1 MLYYQ
6 CISVELEHSTDFA
19 WISVEILTHLD
30 VLRSTIMPEK
40 RIGVFICHCGTN
52 IAGVVDVAAVSEA
65 VKDLPNVEYVSD
77 YKYVCSKPGQQLL
90 KDEIDKHRLD
100 RIVIAACSPRMHEPT
115 FRQAMRASGLNPY
128 MLEIANI
135 REHVSWIHADNP
147 KAATE
152 KSIDLVRMAI
162 ARARLLEPLIEKEVD
177 VKKSTLI
184 IGAGIAGI
192 SAALDLANAGF
203 HVTLVEKEPT
213 IGGKMAMWDKT
224 FPTLDCSSCILTP
237 RMAEVSSHPNI
248 ELLTIAEV
256 EKVDGFV
263 GNFEVTIKQKP
274 RYVNLETC
282 TSCGDCSDICPVDI
296 PCDFNANLCYRKA
309 IYVPFA
315 QAVPSA
321 YLLDMENCL
330 GVDAVRC
337 GKCKVACEA
346 GAIDYDDAEKII
358 NIEVGTIIV
367 STGFDIFDATLKP
380 EYGFGE
386 FPNVVNLGE
395 VERMLNSAGPSQGRL
410 VKPSDSKEPQKVVYI
425 QCVGSR
431 DELTNK
437 YCSRVCCMTAV
448 KQARMI
454 RDKTG
459 AQVFIFYIDL
469 RAFGKGYEEFYEATA
484 EAGVTFIRG
493 RVGEVLQNEDYS
505 LTVRGEDTNLGMP
518 VTFDDVD
525 LVVLSTGVVSPESA
539 KKVAKVLNLSP
550 SPDGFLLE
558 AHPKLRPVDSFND
571 GVFIAGMAQ
580 GPKDI
585 PDTVAQAKAA
595 AAGAMALMGKGKIS
609 VEPYYSVVDEDKC
622 AGCQVCIS
630 VCPYTAI
637 KLNERGVSEV
647 NPALCKGC
655 GTCTS
660 TCPSG
665 AITSQHYTDGQITA
679 MITEYLSSVK

>member
-1 MLYYQ
+1 
-6 CISVELEHSTDFA
+6 
-19 WISVEILTHLD
+19 
-30 VLRSTIMPEK
+30 MPEN
-40 RIGVFICHCGTN
+40 RIGVFICHCGSN
-52 IAGVVDVAAVSEA
+52 IAGVVDVEA
-65 VKDLPNVEYVSD
+65 VAEAIKDMPNVEYVSD
-77 YKYVCSKPGQQLL
+77 YKYVCSKPGQALL
-90 KDEIDKHRLD
+90 KDKINKHRLNS
-100 RIVIAACSPRMHEPT
+100 IVIAACSPRMHEPT
-115 FRQAMRASGLNPY
+115 FRQAMRDSGLNPY

-135 REHVSWIHADNP
+135 REHVSWIHYDDP
-147 KAATE
+147 EAATE
-152 KSIDLVRMAI
+152 KSIDLVRMAV
-162 ARARLLEPLIEKEVD
+162 ARARLLEPLKETEVD
-177 VKKSTLI
+177 VKKSTMI

-192 SAALDLANAGF
+192 SASLDLANAGF
-203 HVTLVEKEPT
+203 KVYLVEKEAT
-213 IGGKMAMWDKT
+213 IGGKMARWDKT

-237 RMAEVSSHPNI
+237 RMAEVGAHPNI
-248 ELLTIAEV
+248 ELITLAEV

-263 GNFEVTIKQKP
+263 GNFQVTVKQQP
-274 RYVNLETC
+274 RYVDIETC

-296 PCDFNANLCYRKA
+296 PCEFNANLCYRKA

-337 GKCKVACEA
+337 GKCKTECEA
-346 GAIDYDDAEKII
+346 GAIDYDDVEKII
-358 NIEVGTIIV
+358 TVDVGTIIV
-367 STGFDIFDATLKP
+367 ATGFDLFDATQKP
-380 EYGFGE
+380 EYGYGE

-395 VERMLNSAGPSQGRL
+395 VERMLNSAGPTQGHL
-410 VKPSDSKEPQKVVYI
+410 VRPSDSKEPQKVAYV

-437 YCSRVCCMTAV
+437 YCSRICCMTAV
-448 KQARMI
+448 KQARII

-459 AQVFIFYIDL
+459 ALVYVFYIDL

-484 EAGVTFIRG
+484 KAGVTFIRG
-493 RVGEVLQNEDYS
+493 RVGEILQNDDQT
-505 LTVRGEDTNLGMP
+505 LTIRGEDTNLGMP
-518 VTFDDVD
+518 VTLDDID
-525 LVVLSTGVVSPESA
+525 LVVLSTGVVAPASA
-539 KKVAKVLNLSP
+539 KNISRILNLSP

-571 GVFIAGMAQ
+571 GVFVAGMAQ

-630 VCPYTAI
+630 VCPYNAI

-647 NPALCKGC
+647 NPAICKGC

-665 AITSQHYTDGQITA
+665 AITSQHYTDGQIAA
-679 MITEYLSSVK
+679 MITEYLSSAE